1 LTVTAAAT
9 TLASVDRPGSF
20 QSMPHVEASDGTKLY
35 YEETGRGRAIVFV
48 HEFAGDHRSWEPQ
61 MRAFGRH
68 YRCVAFNARGYP
80 PSDVPTDVARYSQ
93 ARAVDDIRD
102 TLNQIGIERAH
113 VVGLSMG
120 GFAALHFGL
129 THPHMAHS
137 LVVAGCGYGAEPAKR
152 AQFQE
157 EAEASAAR
165 LDKSGAAVFAR
176 DYALG
181 AARVQFQNKDPRGW
195 AEFAHQLSEHSA
207 LGAANTLRG
216 VQRQRP
222 SLYDLRDR
230 LAQLTVPVLIVN
242 GDEDEPCLEPG
253 LMLKRTIPTAAHVML
268 PRTGHTINLE
278 EPEAFNRAVRD
289 FLGQVDRGTWGKRDP
304 RSIGTAI
311 LGR

>member
-1 LTVTAAAT
+1 
-9 TLASVDRPGSF
+9 
-20 QSMPHVEASDGTKLY
+20 MPNAQASDGTKLY
-35 YEETGRGRAIVFV
+35 YEEIGRGRAIVFV

-61 MRAFGRH
+61 MRAFARQ

-80 PSDVPTDVARYSQ
+80 PSDVPADVAHYSQ

-102 TLNQIGIERAH
+102 LLGHLDIDCAH

-120 GFAALHFGL
+120 GFATLHFGL
-129 THPHMAHS
+129 TYPYMAHS
-137 LVVAGCGYGAEPAKR
+137 LTVAGCGYGADPAKR
-152 AQFQE
+152 KQFQD

-165 LDKSGAAVFAR
+165 LDKLGAAVFAK

-207 LGAANTLRG
+207 KGSANTLRG
-216 VQRQRP
+216 VQHQRP
-222 SLYDLRDR
+222 SLYDLKDR

-242 GDEDEPCLEPG
+242 GDEDESCLEPG
-253 LMLKRTIPTAAHVML
+253 LMLKRMIPTAAHVVL
-268 PRTGHTINLE
+268 PRSGHTLNLE
-278 EPEAFNRAVRD
+278 EPEAFNRAVGD
-289 FLGQVDRGTWGKRDP
+289 FLAQVDSGTWGKRDP